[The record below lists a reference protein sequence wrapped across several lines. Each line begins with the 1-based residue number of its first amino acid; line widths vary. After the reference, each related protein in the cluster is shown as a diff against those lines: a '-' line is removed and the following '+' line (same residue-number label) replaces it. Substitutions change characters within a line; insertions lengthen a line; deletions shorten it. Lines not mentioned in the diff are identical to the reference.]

1 MTEEPPTEDQFK
13 SILEYMGGA
22 SNVGKL
28 FPGVKTELEAL
39 KKLKS
44 DPNSFVRPVV
54 RFSLGINRNT
64 KWKLTSHRLL
74 IGTTAVP

>member
-13 SILEYMGGA
+13 TILEYIGGA
-22 SNVGKL
+22 SHVGKL

-44 DPNSFVRPVV
+44 DPNSFQRPVV
-54 RFSLGINRNT
+54 CSNAG
-64 KWKLTSHRLL
+64 
-74 IGTTAVP
+74 